1 MEVKDLLK
9 RRFKI
14 IADYPSNVHKIGSI
28 ISNEEVGFID
38 KIKFYECE
46 KHPHLFKELEWY
58 EERKVEDMPK
68 YLKQTLDDG
77 KTTYEEIIFWDM
89 KHLIGMIDDRYCCDL
104 MLWKGKY
111 QYQPATKEEFLKSQP
126 VSTK

>member
-1 MEVKDLLK
+1 MGIKDLLK

-14 IADYPSNVHKIGSI
+14 IADYPSNIHKIGSI

-58 EERKVEDMPK
+58 EERKVEDMPN
-68 YLKQTLDDG
+68 YLKHTLSDG
-77 KTTYEEIIFWDM
+77 ETTYHKIIKWD
-89 KHLIGMIDDRYCCDL
+89 GL
-104 MLWKGKY
+104 MAYEDEKQGCNLLLWSKNYNYK
-111 QYQPATKEEFLKSQP
+111 PATEEEFLKSQS